1 MVDTRQALSSR
12 AGWPHGMAGVYE
24 FLVRVLVQ
32 SPWCKKG
39 WRRFQ
44 NKNMRR
50 LLYNINISLYVIEIM
65 KPNISQPPEGA
76 SFDTILS
83 ALAAAGEETRL
94 RLLALLAEAELTVSE
109 LVTILGQSQP
119 RISRHLKLLVEAGLV
134 ERHREGAWAFFLLA
148 QHGTAAALSGDI
160 LAHIK
165 ADDPICAAD
174 RGRLAEVRRAR
185 AEQAARYFAAH
196 AANWDELR
204 ALHISEERVEA
215 AIRDLIGSAPVHNL
229 LDLGTGTGRMLELLA
244 PYADRAIGM
253 DQSSQMLAL
262 ARARLEKAGLRNV
275 QLRQGDIYALPVEQD
290 FYDLVII
297 HQVLHYLDDPARAVR
312 EAARAL
318 RPSGRLLIVDFA
330 PHAEESLRTNHAHR
344 RLGFGAEEIAA
355 LMQESG
361 LDVIER
367 RDLVPNKTEGGKLTV
382 SLWLGRDRRIISDPP
397 PITMGAFA

>member
-1 MVDTRQALSSR
+1 MTQIA
-12 AGWPHGMAGVYE
+12 A
-24 FLVRVLVQ
+24 
-32 SPWCKKG
+32 
-39 WRRFQ
+39 
-44 NKNMRR
+44 
-50 LLYNINISLYVIEIM
+50 
-65 KPNISQPPEGA
+65 
-76 SFDTILS
+76 FDTILS

-134 ERHREGAWAFFLLA
+134 ERHREGAWAFFLMA
-148 QHGTAAALSGDI
+148 QRGGPAALGRDI
-160 LAHIK
+160 LKHLAANDSVLI
-165 ADDPICAAD
+165 AD
-174 RGRLAEVRRAR
+174 RARLAEVRRQR
-185 AEQAARYFAAH
+185 ADQAARYFTAQ

-204 ALHISEERVEA
+204 ALHIAEERVETT
-215 AIRDLIGSAPVHNL
+215 IREIVGVTEIQNL

-244 PYADRAIGM
+244 PLAVRAVGM
-253 DQSSQMLAL
+253 DQSPQMLAL
-262 ARARLEKAGLRNV
+262 ARARVEKAGLRNV
-275 QLRQGDIYALPVEQD
+275 QLRQGDIYALPVERD

-344 RLGFGAEEIAA
+344 RLGFSSEEIAT
-355 LMQESG
+355 LMEEAG

-367 RDLVPNKTEGGKLTV
+367 RDLVPNKHEGGKLTV
-382 SLWLGRDRRIISDPP
+382 SLWLGRDRRIIADPP
-397 PITMGAFA
+397 PMTLGEFA